1 MAAERRQQTHV
12 EYAQREQQQRRE
24 WERAD
29 TIEDAINECARA
41 LERGK
46 RMHIRYVGVSLR
58 DTLVPLLL
66 DEQEKSPEEFD
77 DELGD
82 HEYWH
87 YSALRSFIDEPSESL
102 QALTSEEAYVETESL
117 TSEDLDVGPTE
128 QEAAETVKQAYLS
141 CVAIAEQEEFVKD
154 ELTNRVDA
162 VGWTLK
168 LGEHLQDAEMDIGDE
183 VQIVSD
189 QADYLKSLHCGPTG
203 LGKSTGAE
211 REAEDCQ
218 QLSFQE
224 GRDCKVIDM
233 VGFRQGESWLP
244 DVPQQQPK
252 LRRVLDDLGLP
263 PDFTETDD
271 LGQPDVEILV
281 PLTADVPNKPFP
293 FRVDDNEFVVR
304 PFTVPASR
312 LRKPLLVSLIMSRLS
327 EGEEQTIREAYDDVD
342 NRESDWSLADLADE
356 IRHRDEL
363 SDKHRSKAI
372 GVLRSLQNEGFIRT
386 KEDDRRL
393 NWDDIFHDTTT
404 RTVFSQARC
413 SELAG
418 LITFAY
424 QADTIF
430 QERKSM
436 RKPPDCA
443 LLFRELWEVVP
454 HKRRRSFDSRQAAV
468 QEAIGQIMMR
478 LMRQNRHIRCHII
491 ADTQEPNDLLKSIRE
506 MFNRYVV
513 YGANRD
519 TIKDIFSW
527 TQNDKW
533 KQFWA
538 TMTPK
543 AGEAG
548 IVGQVDPAIEN
559 RHIEFVS
566 PVQMAP
572 PAHHHFDVETDG
584 TGWHARVEYSQE
596 LDCLAEEEL
605 RRPIEVGGAEWDTS
619 MPEELDIEPYAKA
632 VDEGPNPEIQP
643 LAAFVEECL
652 HHTPGAS
659 TVKKDVFE
667 AFNAFVTNHGHE
679 PWDFSEHGVTVRF
692 GKKLSENAPFA
703 LESTETA
710 AGRAYQN
717 MTLTAKAEELLEDSR
732 GESTLT

>member
-1 MAAERRQQTHV
+1 MATDKGQQTHV
-12 EYAQREQQQRRE
+12 EYAQQQQQQRLE
-24 WERAD
+24 WERSD
-29 TIEDAINECARA
+29 TVEGTINQCARA
-41 LERGK
+41 LDRGRRK
-46 RMHIRYVGVSLR
+46 HIRYVGTQLR
-58 DTLVPLLL
+58 DTLIPVLL
-66 DEQEKSPEEFD
+66 DDKEKRPEEFD

-82 HEYWH
+82 HRYWH
-87 YSALRSFIDEPSESL
+87 YSELRSFMDSPEVVLAALEPNESAPEGA
-102 QALTSEEAYVETESL
+102 ALTAES
-117 TSEDLDVGPTE
+117 LDVGPTE
-128 QEAAETVKQAYLS
+128 HEAAETVKKAFLS
-141 CVAIAEQEEFVKD
+141 CVAVAEQEEFVKD

-162 VGWTLK
+162 TGWTLK
-168 LGEHLQDAEMDIGDE
+168 LGEHLQDAEMDLGDE

-203 LGKSTGAE
+203 LGKSTGLE
-211 REAEDCQ
+211 REGEDCQ

-244 DVPQQQPK
+244 DVPQQQST
-252 LRRVLDDLGLP
+252 LRNILEDLGLP

-271 LGQPDVEILV
+271 LGQPAVEILV
-281 PLTADVPNKPFP
+281 PLTQEVPNKPFP
-293 FRVDDNEFVVR
+293 FRIDDQEFVVR

-342 NRESDWSLADLADE
+342 ARENDWSLADLADE

-386 KEDDRRL
+386 EADDRTL
-393 NWDDIFHDTTT
+393 DWQDLFHDTTT

-430 QERKSM
+430 QKRKKM

-478 LMRQNRHIRCHII
+478 LMRQNRHIRCHLI

-559 RHIEFVS
+559 RHIEFIS

-584 TGWHARVEYSQE
+584 TGWHARVAYSRD

-605 RRPIEVGGAEWDTS
+605 RRPAEIGGEEWDTT
-619 MPEELDIEPYAKA
+619 MPDELEIEPYAKS

-643 LAAFVEECL
+643 LQAFVSECIRNA
-652 HHTPGAS
+652 PGA
-659 TVKKDVFE
+659 TTPKKHVYN
-667 AFNAFVTNHGHE
+667 AFNEYATEHGHD
-679 PWDFSEHGVTVRF
+679 PWDFSERSVTTRF
-692 GKKLSENAPFA
+692 GKKFSSAVEW
-703 LESTETA
+703 ETKSTQTSN
-710 AGRAYQN
+710 GDVAYQN
-717 MTLTAKAEELLEDSR
+717 LALSPKGEELIEREDTLT
-732 GESTLT
+732 